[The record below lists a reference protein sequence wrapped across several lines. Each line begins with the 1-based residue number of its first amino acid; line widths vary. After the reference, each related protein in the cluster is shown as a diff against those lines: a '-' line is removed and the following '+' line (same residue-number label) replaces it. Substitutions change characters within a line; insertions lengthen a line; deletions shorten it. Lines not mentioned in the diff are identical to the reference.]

1 MNRRQ
6 LLKTIPSVAALAAVV
21 GAQEKKSSK
30 QKYQYI
36 ADPKYFHPPFKNVNP
51 NQSISSFTKLDRDG
65 WIACGK
71 HILEGAFKY
80 VKSFDDPM
88 LLPKFPG
95 PGYPANGNDKANQQ
109 QRSAAIFEAIAR
121 TFNIAAPLI
130 KNDPDITI
138 GNIKLVDY
146 YKHHLLRLVTDEKCP
161 YFIGKASHYNR
172 PVQQTC
178 ELGNLAMWNII
189 APESFWSH
197 LSKAEKDKLAIAL
210 KEWSETNTNSHN
222 WRWFNVMMATF
233 LDIHGYPCSQSLI
246 ENYIDDLLLH
256 HAGDGWYR
264 DTSYDY
270 YTAHVFQLY
279 GSVWSK
285 HYGRKHQPQRAKLI
299 DQFHQEFTKNYQQIF
314 GRNGEVNMYGR
325 SILYRLGAS
334 AGMSAVA
341 HSDSPS
347 ESISMGLARRVSSG
361 ALLQFVTHPD
371 FFYQGIPAMG
381 FYGPFPKAIQN
392 YSCSASPYWMFLSF
406 SCLTLSSDHE
416 FWTAKEEAG
425 IWEGVKP
432 NQSHT
437 EYWSGPGM
445 LVSMHGTSG
454 ASELRPSKVHSSNP
468 NYSKL
473 VYNTAFPWE
482 ATPSDYI
489 TSSAFSLRRG
499 KGKRTLPESVSSAGC
514 RKGVLYRQAHF
525 PGHLAPFVD
534 MASIVIPGGEIRI
547 DRLRRLI
554 PCNVTLGHFSI
565 PHLKSEPKKLDKKV
579 EGKQS
584 VSLAIPGRQLAM
596 TNYQGWG
603 EIVTRFSSDIHPEA
617 KQSTLVYAERSDGN
631 SYGAGPTL
639 LISILLHKTDDT
651 AWTDDELQPIVTVV
665 SLEPNGIM
673 HLTGLKITLKSG
685 AVHEVDFN
693 DIDGTNSTF

>member
-6 LLKTIPSVAALAAVV
+6 LLKLLPCVATFAGLA
-21 GAQEKKSSK
+21 GAQEKKSAK
-30 QKYQYI
+30 RPYQFI
-36 ADPKYFHPPFKNVNP
+36 AAPQFDHPPFKNSHPNP
-51 NQSISSFTKLDRDG
+51 SVSPFTKLDRNG

-71 HILEGAFKY
+71 HILEGAFQH
-80 VKSFDDPM
+80 VKDFDDPM

-95 PGYPANGNDKANQQ
+95 PGYPRDGNDNANQQ

-121 TFNIAAPLI
+121 TFNVAAPLI
-130 KNDPDITI
+130 KDDPEITI
-138 GNIKLVDY
+138 GEIKLVDY
-146 YKHHLLRLVTDEKCP
+146 YKHHLLRLVTDEKCS
-161 YFIGKASHYNR
+161 YFIGKAADYDR

-178 ELGNLAMWNII
+178 ELGNLAMWCII
-189 APESFWSH
+189 APESFWDH
-197 LSKAEKDKLAIAL
+197 LSKIEKNKLAIAL
-210 KEWSETNTNSHN
+210 KEWSETGTHSHN

-233 LDIHGYPCSQSLI
+233 LDINGYPHSQSMI
-246 ENYIDDLLLH
+246 ENYVDDLLLH

-264 DTSYDY
+264 DHSYDY

-279 GSVWSK
+279 GSIWSK
-285 HYGRKHQPQRAKLI
+285 HYGRRRQPRRAKLT
-299 DQFHQEFTKNYQQIF
+299 DQFYQEFTQHYQQIF

-341 HSDSPS
+341 HGDSPS

-406 SCLTLSSDHE
+406 SCLTLPADHE

-425 IWEGVKP
+425 MWGDIEP
-432 NQSHT
+432 HQSHT
-437 EYWSGPGM
+437 EYWNGPGL
-445 LVSMHGTSG
+445 LVSMHGAAGS
-454 ASELRPSKVHSSNP
+454 SEIRPSKVHNSDP

-482 ATPSDYI
+482 ARPSDYI
-489 TSSAFSLRRG
+489 TSSAFSLRIG
-499 KGKRTLPESVSSAGC
+499 NGKRSLPAWVSSAGY
-514 RKGVLYRQAHF
+514 RKGVLYRQAKY

-534 MASIVIPGGEIRI
+534 MACLVIPGGEIRV
-547 DRLRRLI
+547 DRLRRLK
-554 PCNVTLGHFSI
+554 PCSVTLGHFSI
-565 PHLKSEPKKLDKKV
+565 PHLNGDPKKVIKKV
-579 EGKQS
+579 EGKQVVTLS
-584 VSLAIPGRQLAM
+584 IQGRQLAM
-596 TNYQGWG
+596 TNYQGWD
-603 EIVTRFSSDIHPEA
+603 EIKTRSASDIHPEA
-617 KQSTLVYAERSDGN
+617 KQSTLVYAEKSDGE
-631 SYGAGPTL
+631 SYGVGPTL
-639 LISILLHKTDDT
+639 LISILLHKTDET
-651 AWTDDELQPIVTVV
+651 TWTDDELQPIATVEA
-665 SLEPNGIM
+665 LEPDGIM

-685 AVHEVDFN
+685 AVFEVDFKN
-693 DIDGTNSTF
+693 IDGTNSTF